1 MNKYC
6 DFNKKHK
13 IEIAINW
20 NLYEAE
26 LIFLEEFLNLIF
38 IIFIV
43 CVCTCAHDTRL
54 WAPVKDRRQHRIWWS

>member
-13 IEIAINW
+13 IEIAMR
-20 NLYEAE
+20 NLYKAE

-43 CVCTCAHDTRL
+43 CVHM
-54 WAPVKDRRQHRIWWS
+54 